1 MIKVVAFEQ
10 LEDMTS
16 QLFVETLCPNCG
28 RILISLVTDAR
39 NILVFGCTLCANI
52 ESSTLFPISDSPAS
66 IILTSE
72 SSESSASESP
82 TEETE

>member
-28 RILISLVTDAR
+28 RILISLVPDAR

-52 ESSTLFPISDSPAS
+52 ESSTLFQISDSPAG
-66 IILTSE
+66 IILVSE
-72 SSESSASESP
+72 ASASESP